1 MPTAGAQLFGQLVHL
16 RRPLL
21 ARADVDDLGAE
32 QRVEQR
38 VRRRRG
44 RRLAVGHEHRAHPQ
58 LRRGGGRRARMIR
71 LHPSGRDER
80 IGAFRLR
87 ARGDER
93 ELPHLVPTEAERD
106 RIVSLHEQTWTAPE
120 HGRQSRQRLDER

>member
-44 RRLAVGHEHRAHPQ
+44 RRLAVGHEHRAHSQ
-58 LRRGGGRRARMIR
+58 LRRDGGRRARVIR
-71 LHPSGRDER
+71 LHPSGREDRKSTRLNSSHVSISYAVFCLKKKKKKKKNKKSYEKKNIKSR
-80 IGAFRLR
+80 INTQ
-87 ARGDER
+87 
-93 ELPHLVPTEAERD
+93 HTNNSID
-106 RIVSLHEQTWTAPE
+106 R
-120 HGRQSRQRLDER
+120 